1 MERGPSYSVLDFVRD
16 DREKE
21 GEMKKD
27 CRDRKELGP
36 KALKWLREHMP
47 SFAKAEEDVAKAAE
61 HRKQVYRENAK

>member
-1 MERGPSYSVLDFVRD
+1 
-16 DREKE
+16 
-21 GEMKKD
+21 MKKD